1 MIWGFDTSVLV
12 AALVE
17 PHPRHRDCRALLDRI
32 SRSAAADTG
41 VICAH
46 ALAETFSVL
55 CRLPLRPVIRPADAE
70 LLVGREL
77 AAHLRV
83 VPVEVDLQLEAIRA
97 VVAAQRGG
105 GAVHDALHVA
115 CLRRAGV
122 ERIWT
127 LNRKDFQPFWDAA
140 HVVEPESAA

>member
-17 PHPRHRDCRALLDRI
+17 PHPRHRDCRTLLDRV
-32 SRSAAADTG
+32 AAGEATG
-41 VICAH
+41 TICAH

-83 VPVEVDLQLEAIRA
+83 VPVDADAQLEAIRA
-97 VVAAQRGG
+97 VTAANRSG

-115 CLRRAGV
+115 CLRRAGAG
-122 ERIWT
+122 RLWT
-127 LNRKDFQPFWDAA
+127 LNRKDFVVFWDAE
-140 HVVEPESAA
+140 HVVEPGSA